1 MKEPFLI
8 GTGIKFQALEVFTVD
23 TRSTGG
29 KVGSYDFAASA
40 NQTNYKVLSIRP
52 IWFEEC
58 RIPDTATAVQLQN
71 ATLTLRTPKGDYVAN
86 HVPLLA
92 LSEQLAW
99 LTFQRP
105 IVWEPRFIDWRQC
118 SVNLVAPFAG
128 LVRIQ
133 VLYERPR

>member
-1 MKEPFLI
+1 MKAPFLI
-8 GTGIKFQALEVFTVD
+8 GTGIKFKALEVFTVD
-23 TRSTGG
+23 TRPTGG

-58 RIPDTATAVQLQN
+58 RIPDSATIADLQN
-71 ATLTLRTPKGDYVAN
+71 ATLTLRTPEGDYVAN
-86 HVPLLA
+86 HVPLIA
-92 LSEQLAW
+92 LTEQLA
-99 LTFQRP
+99 LRTFQRP
-105 IVWEPRFIDWRQC
+105 IVWEPRYIDWRQC
-118 SVNLVAPFAG
+118 SVNLVAPFAK